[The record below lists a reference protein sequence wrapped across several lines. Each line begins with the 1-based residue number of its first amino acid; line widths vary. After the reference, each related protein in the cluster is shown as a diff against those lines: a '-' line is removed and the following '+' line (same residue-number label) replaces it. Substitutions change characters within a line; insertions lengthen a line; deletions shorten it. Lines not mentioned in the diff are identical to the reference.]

1 MNTLKALKALIRTSA
16 LASALA
22 VSSFSFAADVG
33 MSVDANDLAI
43 KGYDPVAYFVSG
55 QPTQGNGSY
64 TATHN
69 NAIYHFASAD
79 NRDAFK
85 ADPAKYAPQYGGYC
99 AFGVAMEKK
108 FDTDPT
114 AWKIVDGKLYLNL
127 DKKVQQRWLEN
138 TGELIVDANQNWPEI
153 KAVDAAKL

>member
-1 MNTLKALKALIRTSA
+1 MKMNTLKALTHTSL
-16 LASALA
+16 LAAALA

-69 NAIYHFASAD
+69 NAIYQFASAG

-108 FDTDPT
+108 FETDPT

-127 DKKVQQRWLEN
+127 DKNVQQRWLEN